1 MTQAHRPAHHPETAA
16 STELCSSD
24 CAPCVAALVALAS
37 PAVDHIQVGSSD
49 VQSSE
54 HVHSGLPTPPNRRTC
69 PQPNFMFIC
78 HPAAGPTVH
87 ENTDFSRRDFRFC
100 FQHRLS
106 ATRCHSSVILF
117 LNPDLKLFCSIR
129 LLPNTDP
136 TCRQRLR
143 PYSAIEIRLLCP
155 RPRGALSDDARDDVC
170 LSRTS
175 GLN

>member
-1 MTQAHRPAHHPETAA
+1 MLHALLHWLHLPVQQWITYKLAVLTCKVLSTSTPVYLHRRIAERARSRT
-16 STELCSSD
+16 LCSSAIPLLD
-24 CAPCVAALVALAS
+24 
-37 PAVDHIQVGSSD
+37 
-49 VQSSE
+49 
-54 HVHSGLPTPPNRRTC
+54 
-69 PQPNFMFIC
+69 QPFMR
-78 HPAAGPTVH
+78 
-87 ENTDFSRRDFRFC
+87 TDFSRRDFRFC